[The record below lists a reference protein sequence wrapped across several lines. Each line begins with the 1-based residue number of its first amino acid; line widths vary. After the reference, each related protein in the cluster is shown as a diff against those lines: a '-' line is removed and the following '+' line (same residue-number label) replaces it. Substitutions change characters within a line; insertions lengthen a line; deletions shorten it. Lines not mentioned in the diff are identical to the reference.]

1 MRSSYF
7 LCKNPSSEATSTKA
21 KKALQYSAFTCRKSN
36 PLLNFTFTLGHQ
48 FNTKHNI
55 SNFFPFFLF
64 FLPSYTCFNKTLR
77 VLQQSFL
84 SSGQATPIQE
94 LSKNMSDQSRSIG
107 RLLMGQ
113 LALRRW
119 SRALSRECKHLAVT
133 DMRKILLRK
142 WMLSNVT
149 PNFAENVFYK
159 PPKNSGSKSTTNR
172 LTSDHY

>member
-7 LCKNPSSEATSTKA
+7 LCKNPSSEATSTKV
-21 KKALQYSAFTCRKSN
+21 KKALQYSAFACRKSN

-64 FLPSYTCFNKTLR
+64 FLLSYPCFNKPLR

-84 SSGQATPIQE
+84 SSGQTTPIQE

-107 RLLMGQ
+107 RLLRGATRFANMITDTAEGMQ
-113 LALRRW
+113 TSSSNRHEENITQKTDVIKHHAKLC
-119 SRALSRECKHLAVT
+119 RE
-133 DMRKILLRK
+133 RILQATKKLRK
-142 WMLSNVT
+142 
-149 PNFAENVFYK
+149 
-159 PPKNSGSKSTTNR
+159 
-172 LTSDHY
+172 

>member
-55 SNFFPFFLF
+55 SNFFPFFLLF
-64 FLPSYTCFNKTLR
+64 ILSYNCFNKPLR

-84 SSGQATPIQE
+84 SSGQATPIQG
-94 LSKNMSDQSRSIG
+94 LNKKMSDQNRSIG
-107 RLLMGQ
+107 SLLEGADYFAKTVTLTVDIMQGSRSNRHEENITH
-113 LALRRW
+113 RREYIK
-119 SRALSRECKHLAVT
+119 RRGGTRRE
-133 DMRKILLRK
+133 RILQATKKTQEVSPLH
-142 WMLSNVT
+142 SHT
-149 PNFAENVFYK
+149 
-159 PPKNSGSKSTTNR
+159 
-172 LTSDHY
+172 

>member
-64 FLPSYTCFNKTLR
+64 FLLSYTCFNKPLR

-84 SSGQATPIQE
+84 SSGQATPIQG
-94 LSKNMSDQSRSIG
+94 LNKNMSDQSRSIG
-107 RLLMGQ
+107 
-113 LALRRW
+113 
-119 SRALSRECKHLAVT
+119 S
-133 DMRKILLRK
+133 LLRGATRFAK
-142 WMLSNVT
+142 MITGTAEGMQTSRSNRHEGNITQKMDVIKHHVKLCRERILQAT
-149 PNFAENVFYK
+149 K
-159 PPKNSGSKSTTNR
+159 KLRK
-172 LTSDHY
+172 